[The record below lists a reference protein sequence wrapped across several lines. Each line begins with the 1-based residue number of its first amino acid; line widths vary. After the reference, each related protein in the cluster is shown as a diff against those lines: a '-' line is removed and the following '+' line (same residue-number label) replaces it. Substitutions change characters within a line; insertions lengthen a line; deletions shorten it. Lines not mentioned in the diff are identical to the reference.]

1 MKCGADPKTGAQQ
14 APACLAP
21 RCAGCLVCQLTLP
34 TCSDSSH
41 GIEMRQR
48 EAGMAGPPKAEPE
61 LTTSVAAALDS
72 GSAHAAGGGDDDAN
86 SDSEELAAAEAFVD
100 KLAARM
106 SSRQRQRGPAQV
118 ENAAPAEG
126 AREEGASD
134 ADGMKRRAVAQDGLD
149 EITLC
154 VEEQGVSTVDQATS
168 GAPASARNC
177 DHCHAKQASFS
188 RVPSIAALHSE
199 CTSKCTRPLIF
210 FFANV

>member
-1 MKCGADPKTGAQQ
+1 MPS
-14 APACLAP
+14 
-21 RCAGCLVCQLTLP
+21 QLTLP

-106 SSRQRQRGPAQV
+106 SSRQRQRG
-118 ENAAPAEG
+118 
-126 AREEGASD
+126 R
-134 ADGMKRRAVAQDGLD
+134 DGCCGGCLFFVGSMGLF
-149 EITLC
+149 L
-154 VEEQGVSTVDQATS
+154 
-168 GAPASARNC
+168 
-177 DHCHAKQASFS
+177 
-188 RVPSIAALHSE
+188 AL
-199 CTSKCTRPLIF
+199 
-210 FFANV
+210 